1 MIPTGNVKMA
11 LQRSQTLMG
20 SLKKEAERKEKHSKL
35 GEQSGQNHG
44 VEESRVYMRDKEGIH
59 VGRWRPRGMCSDSWC
74 GERVWENDGWKESL
88 NSRAQTGRRKAE
100 KGKTLHRKQ
109 GRCYPGWA
117 GHRDKMGK
125 QVPNKGW
132 GGAERVHFGSQA
144 PWQFLQLASEMEQG
158 ASPYLPLS
166 G

>member
-44 VEESRVYMRDKEGIH
+44 VEESRVYMRDKEGIQ
-59 VGRWRPRGMCSDSWC
+59 VGRWRPWGMCSDLWC

-88 NSRAQTGRRKAE
+88 NSEQYGTDWKEEGREGKDTAQEAGMVLSRMGRAQGQDGETGAQQRV
-100 KGKTLHRKQ
+100 
-109 GRCYPGWA
+109 GR
-117 GHRDKMGK
+117 
-125 QVPNKGW
+125 
-132 GGAERVHFGSQA
+132 S
-144 PWQFLQLASEMEQG
+144 
-158 ASPYLPLS
+158 
-166 G
+166 